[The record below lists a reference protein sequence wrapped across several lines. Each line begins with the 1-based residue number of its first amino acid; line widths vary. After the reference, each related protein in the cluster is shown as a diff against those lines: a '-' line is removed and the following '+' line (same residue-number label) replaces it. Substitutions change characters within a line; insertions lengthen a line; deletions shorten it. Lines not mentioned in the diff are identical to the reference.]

1 MNTLSSVDTYL
12 VEFYSDTLGL
22 ELLASV
28 DTNCVTFSRGTDDN
42 GVGHVVK
49 GFEYE
54 ILIQPQ
60 HLLGL
65 HINTDYQGL
74 ALNLLP
80 DIQTKLNQYEG
91 VGKNPYRSMLNL
103 VTKEIEDALTDNP
116 QFEANLQDYI
126 KSY

>member
-1 MNTLSSVDTYL
+1 MTTLSSVNTYL

-22 ELLASV
+22 ELAASV
-28 DTNCVTFSRGTDDN
+28 DTNCVTFSQGTDDN

-54 ILIQPQ
+54 ILIQPH

-65 HINTDYQGL
+65 YIDTNYQGL

-80 DIQTKLNQYEG
+80 DIQTKLNQYGG

-103 VTKEIEDALTDNP
+103 VAKEIESALSDNP
-116 QFEANLQDYI
+116 QFESDFQDYMEG
-126 KSY
+126 Y